1 MSGHSKWSTIKRKKA
16 ATDAKRGKLFTQLG
30 RELTIAA
37 KEGGGDPDVNV
48 RLRLAIDRARAS
60 NMPKDN
66 IERAIARGT
75 GEAKDGII
83 IEEVYYEGYAPH
95 GIALITFCVT
105 DNRNRAVA
113 DIRHTLSKSGG
124 SLGEAGSVSWQFN
137 RVAYF
142 AFSAEGQDEDEIFE
156 LAVEAG
162 ADDVIYGDKV
172 IEIIGPV
179 DSYKE
184 ISDRLA
190 AAKIESDEAGLRM
203 VPSNEITLSLEDT
216 LQVLRVIDT
225 LEELDDVQDVYSNL
239 HVAEEMLEQLEVA

>member
-16 ATDAKRGKLFTQLG
+16 ATDAKRGKIFTQLG

-37 KEGGGDPDVNV
+37 KEGGGDPDVNF

-75 GEAKDGII
+75 GETKDGIV
-83 IEEVYYEGYAPH
+83 IEEVNYEGYAPN
-95 GIALITFCVT
+95 GIALIISVVT

-113 DIRHTLSKSGG
+113 DIRHTLSKYGG
-124 SLGEAGSVSWQFN
+124 SMGEGGSVSWQFN

-142 AFSAEGQDEDEIFE
+142 SFPAEGQNEDDIFE

-162 ADDVIYGDKV
+162 ADDVIFGEKV

-179 DSYKE
+179 ETYKN
-184 ISDRLA
+184 ISDDLA
-190 AAKIESDEAGLRM
+190 EVGVQPDEAGLRM
-203 VPSNEITLSLEDT
+203 VPSNEITLSVEET
-216 LQVLRVIDT
+216 MQVLRVIDV
-225 LEELDDVQDVYSNL
+225 LEDLDDVQDVYSNL
-239 HVAEEMLEQLEVA
+239 HVPEEMLEQLEVA